1 MEINDIKLIAL
12 NGAVGVVTM
21 TNLEV
26 WLKVILLV
34 VTIGYTLSKWIKIR
48 IRLWGESTVMGDKTN
63 FGNYLDLTS
72 TGRENP
78 DKTAPFLNRSDLH
91 SSL

>member
-12 NGAVGVVTM
+12 NGTVGVVTM

-34 VTIGYTLSKWIKIR
+34 VTIGYTLSKWIKI
-48 IRLWGESTVMGDKTN
+48 K
-63 FGNYLDLTS
+63 
-72 TGRENP
+72 
-78 DKTAPFLNRSDLH
+78 K
-91 SSL
+91 